1 MKRAAPSEE
10 HDRDQ
15 VFSLL
20 TPYMDR
26 LREFL
31 RHQIAYFESAG
42 ELVPGELTTE
52 EVLDAVLLRAAGEL
66 AQGHKEADIGSWLI
80 QLANERLQVDIERL
94 QAARDT
100 MVHIEEDIPETSPE
114 EAMVGEEFFEFYQP
128 EEDLKLEDIFPDQD
142 ISTPEDMAA
151 AKEELLRCVNA
162 ALAKMPREWRR
173 ALRLR
178 HSQGL
183 TEEELAEALE
193 KAAPEVERILE
204 YARAHLR
211 QHLLQAGCTF
221 IVKGSD
227 TPARKRKSSKNG

>member
-1 MKRAAPSEE
+1 MNAVSAEQENREKFFSAVSAYLDPL
-10 HDRDQ
+10 HDHVR
-15 VFSLL
+15 
-20 TPYMDR
+20 YR
-26 LREFL
+26 
-31 RHQIAYFESAG
+31 IAYLESTG
-42 ELVPGELTTE
+42 VLVPGELSIE
-52 EVLDAVLLRAAGEL
+52 DVVDAALVRGYRQFVKQRPES
-66 AQGHKEADIGSWLI
+66 DMRDWLI
-80 QLANERLQVDIERL
+80 RVADEQLQRDVKRLKAERRG
-94 QAARDT
+94 T
-100 MVHIEEDIPETSPE
+100 VHIEKDIPEVPPVE
-114 EAMVGEEFFEFYQP
+114 EVNSAGDEIFEFYQP
-128 EEDLKLEDIFPDQD
+128 DEDLKLEDIFPDQD

-221 IVKGSD
+221 IVKGERH
-227 TPARKRKSSKNG
+227 AGA

>member
-1 MKRAAPSEE
+1 LK
-10 HDRDQ
+10 
-15 VFSLL
+15 
-20 TPYMDR
+20 
-26 LREFL
+26 
-31 RHQIAYFESAG
+31 
-42 ELVPGELTTE
+42 
-52 EVLDAVLLRAAGEL
+52 
-66 AQGHKEADIGSWLI
+66 
-80 QLANERLQVDIERL
+80 
-94 QAARDT
+94 AARNT

-114 EAMVGEEFFEFYQP
+114 EEMVGEEFFEFYQP

-162 ALAKMPREWRR
+162 ALAKMPQEWRR

-227 TPARKRKSSKNG
+227 TPARKRKSSKNS